1 MSSDQM
7 PAPRKTELTKFP
19 PSRAGKD
26 VKYPGYAG
34 GGGDVK
40 RSFFTELGS
49 IWPEKKFLQIFSV
62 LTTVTNPDKA
72 KKWQPGLGDK
82 KKPTLHCGSNHR
94 QMKVI
99 LLSAYYFILFVG
111 DENHVETRLL
121 ANCVHIFST
130 LIGQIIFKLTSYIV
144 TRSVI

>member
-1 MSSDQM
+1 M
-7 PAPRKTELTKFP
+7 
-19 PSRAGKD
+19 
-26 VKYPGYAG
+26 
-34 GGGDVK
+34 
-40 RSFFTELGS
+40 
-49 IWPEKKFLQIFSV
+49 

-144 TRSVI
+144 TRSLI